1 MAKTLLPSRGI
12 RSPIMQ
18 VRHQPLS
25 SPHDRGPD
33 DSINSDLT
41 AGTHFSPM
49 QDDSPVSASRAN
61 ALDHLTAQKL
71 LQFIGHPKIG
81 FVLWDGSIVSA
92 KTDQPVATLYFRDRA
107 SLYLSLLRPELY
119 WGDLY
124 SAGRVDVKGDL
135 VSLLHEV
142 YRGLQRVEQRS
153 WLNRLHQFLGHR
165 RIRNTFRRAADNIH
179 HHYDIGNDF
188 YRLWLDEAAMQYT
201 CAYYPDPA
209 MTLEEAQI
217 AKMRHV
223 CRKLQLQPGD
233 RVVEAGSGWGGL
245 ALYMAKNHGVTV
257 KSYNISREQVSYAR
271 EKAGREGLTGRV
283 EYVLDDYRNISGEFD
298 VFVSV
303 GMLEHVGTAYYAT
316 LGNVINRC
324 LKRGGRGLIHS
335 IGRNRPRPMNAW
347 IERRIFPGAYPPTL
361 REMMH
366 IFESNRL
373 SVLDVENLRMHYALT
388 LKSWFQRFEQH
399 AGQVAEMMDER
410 FVRTWRLYLAGSQAA
425 FTSGQLQLFQL
436 LFAHEEDND
445 IPWSRTHLY
454 GQPGGSNPDAL
465 VRKDD

>member
-1 MAKTLLPSRGI
+1 MK
-12 RSPIMQ
+12 
-18 VRHQPLS
+18 VRHQTLS
-25 SPHDRGPD
+25 APQHRGSDESIDNIFSGCKNISPARDRP
-33 DSINSDLT
+33 
-41 AGTHFSPM
+41 AAP
-49 QDDSPVSASRAN
+49 ASRAST
-61 ALDHLTAQKL
+61 LDHLAAQML
-71 LQFIGHPKIG
+71 LQFIGQPAIR
-81 FVLWDGSIVSA
+81 FVLWDGSRVTSR
-92 KTDQPVATLYFRDRA
+92 TNEPVATLYYRDRA
-107 SLYLSLLRPELY
+107 ALYLSLLRPELN

-124 SAGRVDVKGDL
+124 SAGRVEVEGDL
-135 VSLLHEV
+135 VGLLHEV
-142 YRGLQRVEQRS
+142 YRGLRRVDQRS
-153 WLNRLHQFLGHR
+153 WLNRLYQLLGHR

-217 AKMRHV
+217 AKMSHV
-223 CRKLQLQPGD
+223 CCKLQLQPGD

-245 ALYMAKNHGVTV
+245 ALYMAKNRGVTV
-257 KSYNISREQVSYAR
+257 QSYNISREQVSYAR
-271 EKAGREGLTGRV
+271 EKAEQEGLAGRV
-283 EYVLDDYRNISGEFD
+283 EYVLDDYRNIRGEFD
-298 VFVSV
+298 AFVSV
-303 GMLEHVGTAYYAT
+303 GMLEHVGTAYYPT

-324 LKRGGRGLIHS
+324 LRRGGRGLIHS

-347 IERRIFPGAYPPTL
+347 IERRIFPGAYPPTI

-388 LKSWFQRFEQH
+388 LKAWLQRYDEH
-399 AGQVAEMMDER
+399 AGKVAGMMDER

-436 LFAHEEDND
+436 VFTREEDNN
-445 IPWSRTHLY
+445 IPWSRAHLY
-454 GQPGGSNPDAL
+454 SQQAGSNPRGQ
-465 VRKDD
+465 VPTDD